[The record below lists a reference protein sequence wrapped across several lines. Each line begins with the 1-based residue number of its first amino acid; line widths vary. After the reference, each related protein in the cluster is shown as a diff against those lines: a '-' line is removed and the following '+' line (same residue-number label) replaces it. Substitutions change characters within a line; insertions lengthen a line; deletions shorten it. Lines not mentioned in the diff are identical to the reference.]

1 MEQLEKSRLLPAPG
15 VSGWSWCRL
24 GTAASW
30 LPLGGRAQVAAL
42 LRQAAADGADKTR
55 DLILDSQLLTSAA
68 VQTVAAAAVV
78 AVLHPAVLGLLLVAT
93 APCAWGAVRAARI
106 ERDAHH
112 RNLGDSRLRNVFR
125 SYTTEQT
132 TADEIRAGTMA
143 DFLADF
149 LAGQYRI
156 VSGRLEDERL
166 AAVLALHT
174 ASPTRA
180 SQTAASSSRAVAL
193 SRQAP
198 TTNSSGVVPDPRST
212 RCSSPRPGPS
222 R

>member
-1 MEQLEKSRLLPAPG
+1 MP
-15 VSGWSWCRL
+15 SG
-24 GTAASW
+24 
-30 LPLGGRAQVAAL
+30 P
-42 LRQAAADGADKTR
+42 
-55 DLILDSQLLTSAA
+55 
-68 VQTVAAAAVV
+68 
-78 AVLHPAVLGLLLVAT
+78 
-93 APCAWGAVRAARI
+93 RI

-112 RNLGDSRLRNVFR
+112 RNLGGSRLRNVFR

-132 TADEIRAGTMA
+132 TADEIRVGTM
-143 DFLADF
+143 ADF

-156 VSGRLEDERL
+156 ISGRLEDERL
-166 AAVLALHT
+166 AAALALHT

-180 SQTAASSSRAVAL
+180 GQTAASSSRAAAL